1 MLQPSAAPAAATTAA
16 PPEAPVAATP
26 DRVSVVATSTNDQNA
41 IDDVLSHY
49 RAAYETRDAGAVK
62 RVWPAANEAA
72 LAKAFANL
80 EAQSVSF
87 YGCRTSIEDSSARAS
102 CDGQVSYV
110 ARLGSRNS
118 RTEHR
123 NWTFVLRR
131 TSADGWRIDEV
142 QIR

>member
-1 MLQPSAAPAAATTAA
+1 
-16 PPEAPVAATP
+16 
-26 DRVSVVATSTNDQNA
+26 
-41 IDDVLSHY
+41 LSHY
-49 RAAYETRDAGAVK
+49 RAAYETRNAGAVK
-62 RVWPAANEAA
+62 QVWPAANEAA

-80 EAQSVSF
+80 ESQSLSF
-87 YGCRTSIEDSSARAS
+87 YGCRTSIEDSTARAS

-123 NWTFVLRR
+123 NWTFVMRR
-131 TSADGWRIDEV
+131 TSGNGWRIDEV